1 MSEVQKKA
9 RPLKCIVVSDKCD
22 KSRVA
27 KIHRRLK
34 HERYGKFI
42 NKSTNLMFHDA
53 KNETKVGDEVLV
65 ESCRPMSKRKKFTLK
80 SIIKAAPVESE

>member
-1 MSEVQKKA
+1 MSEVQKKSK
-9 RPLKCIVVSDKCD
+9 PLKCIVVSDKCD

-27 KIHRRLK
+27 KIPRRLK

-42 NKSTNLMFHDA
+42 NMSTNLMFHDE

-65 ESCRPMSKRKKFTLK
+65 NSCRPMSKRKKFMLA
-80 SIIKAAPVESE
+80 SIIKAAPEGE